1 MILGLRTKILLI
13 AGIVFVTICIGIT
26 WTVSSYYSATYAET
40 LQSRSLAVAKS
51 LALQMERITGLG
63 IQIESVVGFEEQ
75 CVEVV
80 RAYPNIDAAMILSPQ
95 GTVLFHSD
103 NGQIGSLAPT
113 QELIH
118 SLNRGEFTLKLADV
132 GEYLAVE
139 PIFAPDGSQI
149 ASAVV
154 SFSQR
159 YIDTGLNRLRF
170 SMLAIGACIALFG
183 LLILTLMLDHFI
195 MCPIKGLMKVI
206 HHLRANPGDYSRR
219 VETLGRQDEIGAMID
234 GVNQLLG
241 EIQLREAE
249 LIQAKEMS
257 DHANKSKSVFLAAM
271 SHDLRTPMHAI
282 LSMNELM
289 LSTQLNDRQRRFTH
303 NIEKAGRWLLGII
316 NDILEF
322 AKIESGKLELLVN
335 EFDLHLLIDDVVGL
349 QEEIARGKK
358 LTLSH
363 SISPGVPRRV
373 IGDGPR
379 LMQILT
385 NLISNAIRYT
395 DQGNVLVEV
404 LHAGSHTVFSV
415 TDTGIGIDPEKIHL
429 LWEPFVQVAA
439 ADGQRRSGT
448 GLGLSIVK
456 QLAEAMGGSVGVD
469 TSPGNGATFWFTARL
484 EAVAEEDY
492 APEPVEMEPLEL
504 PARVG

>member
-1 MILGLRTKILLI
+1 MNYGLRTKILLI
-13 AGIVFVTICIGIT
+13 TSVVIITICIGIT

-40 LQSRSLAVAKS
+40 LQSRSLAIAKS

-80 RAYPNIDAAMILSPQ
+80 RAYPNIDAAMILSPR

-103 NGQIGSLAPT
+103 NSQIGTLAPT
-113 QELIH
+113 EDLIR
-118 SLNRGEFTLKLADV
+118 SLNRGEFTLKLTDV

-139 PIFAPDGSQI
+139 PIFAPDGSQV

-154 SFSQR
+154 SFSQH
-159 YIDTGLNRLRF
+159 YIDDGLNRLRF
-170 SMLAIGACIALFG
+170 SMLAIGTCIALLG
-183 LLILTLMLDHFI
+183 LLILTLMLNHFI
-195 MCPIKGLMKVI
+195 MRPIKGLMNAI
-206 HHLRANPGDYSRR
+206 RYIRFNPGDYSPRI
-219 VETLGRQDEIGAMID
+219 ETQGRHDEIGAMIES
-234 GVNQLLG
+234 VNQLLS
-241 EIQLREAE
+241 EIQHREAE
-249 LIQAKEMS
+249 LITAKETS
-257 DHANKSKSVFLAAM
+257 DQANKSKSVFLAAM

-322 AKIESGKLELLVN
+322 AKIESGKLELLVSK
-335 EFDLHLLIDDVVGL
+335 FDLHLLVNDVIGL
-349 QEEIARGKK
+349 QEEIALGKK
-358 LTLSH
+358 LVLSQQ
-363 SISPGVPRRV
+363 INADVPRMV

-395 DQGNVLVEV
+395 DQGSVHVQVL
-404 LHAGSHTVFSV
+404 LAGSETVFSV
-415 TDTGIGIDPEKIHL
+415 TDTGIGVDPEKVHL

-448 GLGLSIVK
+448 GLGLAIVK
-456 QLAEAMGGSVGVD
+456 QLAEAMGGTVGVD
-469 TSPGNGATFWFTARL
+469 TSPGKGATFWFTARL
-484 EAVAEEDY
+484 EPAETHQAVHQQPDAS
-492 APEPVEMEPLEL
+492 PEISPVASP
-504 PARVG
+504 